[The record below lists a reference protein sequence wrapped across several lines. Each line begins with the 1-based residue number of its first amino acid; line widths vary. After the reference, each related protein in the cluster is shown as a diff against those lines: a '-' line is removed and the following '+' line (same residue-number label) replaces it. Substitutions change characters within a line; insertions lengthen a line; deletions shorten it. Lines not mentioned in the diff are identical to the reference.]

1 MSTDSRS
8 PAPDDLMVVLTT
20 LPNAEV
26 AERLVHTL
34 VEERLVAC
42 GNLVPGLIS
51 VYRWQGEIAREAETL
66 ALLKTSRDRLGPLFE
81 RAAELHPYEVPEL
94 VALSADEVSR
104 AYGQWILQEVK
115 A

>member
-1 MSTDSRS
+1 
-8 PAPDDLMVVLTT
+8 MVVLTT
-20 LPNAEV
+20 LPDPES

-42 GNLVPGLIS
+42 GNLVPGLTSI
-51 VYRWQGEIAREAETL
+51 YRWEGEIARETETL
-66 ALLKTSRDRLGPLFE
+66 ALLKTSRGRLRPLFD
-81 RAAELHPYEVPEL
+81 RAAELHPYDVPEL